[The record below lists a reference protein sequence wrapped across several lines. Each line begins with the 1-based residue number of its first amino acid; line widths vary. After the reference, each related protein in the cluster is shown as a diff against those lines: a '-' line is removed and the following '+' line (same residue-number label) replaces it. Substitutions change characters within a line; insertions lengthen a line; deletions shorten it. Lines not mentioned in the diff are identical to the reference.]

1 VLLLIYT
8 DAPPDATKGG
18 VSFDVPLG
26 NEAVGWGFL
35 EYYTDLNRW
44 FRMAVHEYD
53 PSKRK
58 PYQVSGCVT
67 VCVFWWGTRG
77 GGCVKSRA

>member
-8 DAPPDATKGG
+8 DAPPDATTTG

-26 NEAVGWGFL
+26 VEAVGWGFL

-58 PYQVSGCVT
+58 PYQVGGCITVGFFVGYQRGSGCI
-67 VCVFWWGTRG
+67 WL
-77 GGCVKSRA
+77 RA